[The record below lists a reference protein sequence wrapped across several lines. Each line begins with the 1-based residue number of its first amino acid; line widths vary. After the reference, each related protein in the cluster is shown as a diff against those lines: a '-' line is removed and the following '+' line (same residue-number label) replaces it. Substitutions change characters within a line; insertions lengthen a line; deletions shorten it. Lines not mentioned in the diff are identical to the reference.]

1 MEKGDPFLVLADFAS
16 YREAH
21 KRVEQMYQ
29 DKARWAR
36 AAIINSAS
44 MGKFSSDRS
53 IEDYVHNIWQLKSY
67 DVKD

>member
-1 MEKGDPFLVLADFAS
+1 
-16 YREAH
+16 
-21 KRVEQMYQ
+21 MYQ